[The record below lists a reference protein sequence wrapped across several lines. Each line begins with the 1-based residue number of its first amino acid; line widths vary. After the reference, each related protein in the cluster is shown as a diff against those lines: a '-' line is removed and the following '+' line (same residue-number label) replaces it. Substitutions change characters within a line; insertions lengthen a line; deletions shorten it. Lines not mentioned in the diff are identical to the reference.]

1 MCMRCSGLARVK
13 KQTTLLPTRGR
24 TQWRRGDDYMN
35 DTTLVLEEGK
45 GTSFA
50 PSFQELQAGIGRW
63 ESKAVRY
70 EKLKGKLDDEIKRA
84 GMEWLVPKELD
95 KHLIYKLHS
104 F

>member
-35 DTTLVLEEGK
+35 DTTPVLEEGE

-70 EKLKGKLDDEIKRA
+70 EKLKGNLDDDINRA
-84 GMEWLVPKELD
+84 GLESLVPEELE
-95 KHLIYKLHS
+95 KRLS
-104 F
+104 FISTRF

>member
-13 KQTTLLPTRGR
+13 KQTALLPTRGR
-24 TQWRRGDDYMN
+24 TQWRRGDDNMN

-45 GTSFA
+45 RTFFA

-70 EKLKGKLDDEIKRA
+70 EKLKGKLDDEIKLA
-84 GMEWLVPKELD
+84 GLESLVPEELE
-95 KHLIYKLHS
+95 KRLI